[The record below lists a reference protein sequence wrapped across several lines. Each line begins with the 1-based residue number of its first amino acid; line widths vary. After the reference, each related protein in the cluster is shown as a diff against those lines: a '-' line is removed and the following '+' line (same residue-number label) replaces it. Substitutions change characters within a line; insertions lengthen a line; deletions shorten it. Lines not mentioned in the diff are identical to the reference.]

1 MINDTDPDGDPL
13 TLELV
18 GEPAHG
24 ESRWLPEGFIG
35 YRSEPDFSTLPGDV
49 AGGTWVSDVI
59 QYRLF
64 DGTDYSNVA
73 SYRYW
78 VAPVN
83 DPPSFTP
90 GTESVESRMG
100 DGEISVPW
108 ASDMSAGPANESW
121 QVVSFD
127 IVSVDTGGVPEMF
140 EVPPAIDEAGV
151 LSFTTGS
158 EPGIAQVTVRA
169 HDDGGLDD
177 YGLAPGSIVPPDD
190 TSDEVT
196 FGIIVREP
204 LPAPP
209 VAVDDVLVV
218 SEDGFGQVDVLRNDY
233 DVNRDGL
240 TVVDVGAA
248 TRGTVSFYG
257 PADFEYTPDPD
268 ATGSD
273 AVTYTI
279 SDGHDGTD
287 TAIVHITIEPVNDA
301 PVAADDT
308 ATVAE
313 GSTGTP
319 IPVLANDSDVDGD
332 ALVVTDA
339 WGAAHGSL
347 AFYAGGVVYMPAPGY
362 VGADGFDYVVDDG
375 NGGTAGATVALT
387 VAPDTAAPQFTSL
400 TRSLPSQAI
409 GTRTVRVRLAWAATD
424 AGSGVA
430 RYELHESVNGGAW
443 HAVALPTPTSTS
455 VERTVTVGSGCRY
468 RVRATDRR
476 GNMSAF
482 RAWSAFTLHRR
493 QETNAAVTWHG
504 TWLRATNWR
513 LSGGASRRTS
523 GSGRRVTFTFTG
535 SSVGW
540 VATRGATGGRAQV
553 RIDGVLVATV
563 SLRTDSTRFRG
574 IVYRVDLAPGSHRI
588 EIRPFGDGRVDVD
601 AFVVIP

>member
-1 MINDTDPDGDPL
+1 MI
-13 TLELV
+13 
-18 GEPAHG
+18 
-24 ESRWLPEGFIG
+24 R
-35 YRSEPDFSTLPGDV
+35 
-49 AGGTWVSDVI
+49 
-59 QYRLF
+59 YRLF

-90 GTESVESRMG
+90 GAESVEARMG
-100 DGEISVPW
+100 DGQVSVPW

-121 QVVSFD
+121 QTVSFD
-127 IVSVDTGGVPEMF
+127 VQSVDTGGVPEMF
-140 EVPPAIDEAGV
+140 AVPPAIDQAGM
-151 LSFTTGS
+151 LTFTTGS

-169 HDDGGLDD
+169 HDDGGLED

-196 FGIIVREP
+196 FAISVREP

-209 VAVDDVLVV
+209 VAEDDVLVV

-233 DVNRDGL
+233 DVNRQSL
-240 TVVDVGAA
+240 TVIDVGTA
-248 TRGTVSFYG
+248 TKGTVSFYG

-279 SDGHDGTD
+279 TDGHDGTD
-287 TAIVHITIEPVNDA
+287 TGTVHITIEPVNDA

-332 ALVVTDA
+332 ALAVTDA

-347 AFYAGGVVYMPAPGY
+347 ALDAGGVVYTPAPGY
-362 VGADGFDYVVDDG
+362 AGPDAFDYVVGDG
-375 NGGTAGATVALT
+375 SGGTADASVLVT
-387 VAPDTAAPQFTSL
+387 VAPDVVAPRFTSL
-400 TRSLPSQAI
+400 TRSLPSQKI

-430 RYELHESVNGGAW
+430 RYELFESVNGGAW
-443 HAVALPTPTSTS
+443 HAVALPSAISTS
-455 VERTVTVGSGCRY
+455 LERTVRVGSGYRY
-468 RVRATDRR
+468 QVRATDGR
-476 GNMSAF
+476 GNSSAF
-482 RAWSAFTLHRR
+482 RAWPASTPHRR
-493 QETNAAVTWHG
+493 QEASSAVTWHG
-504 TWLRATNWR
+504 NWQRATDSR

-535 SSVGW
+535 RSVGW

-563 SLRTDSTRFRG
+563 SLRTSSTRFRG

-588 EIRPFGDGRVDVD
+588 EIRPLGDGRVDVD
-601 AFVVIP
+601 AFIVIP